1 LLDSL
6 EKLFIMSTDKSLFFY
21 GSIYHRLLDPQI
33 AEARQVTIDFIN
45 EKSSVLDIA
54 CGTGQ
59 LCFALRE
66 QKQCQVVGLDLS
78 LRMLEFARKCDP
90 FQNISFIHGDA
101 TNLETFS
108 DRSFDYATMLMLMHE
123 LPGPQQ
129 VCVLKEAMRVAS
141 KGIIIDAVTP
151 LPKNAGGIG
160 IRIIER
166 TFGHDHNP
174 NFKSFINTGGIR
186 RILEESGLPVKVE
199 HSSVFWH
206 NCREIIVVST
216 K

>member
-1 LLDSL
+1 
-6 EKLFIMSTDKSLFFY
+6 MSTDKSLFFY

-33 AEARQVTIDFIN
+33 AEARQVTLDYIT
-45 EKSSVLDIA
+45 EESSVLDIA

-59 LCFALRE
+59 LCFALRG
-66 QKQCQVVGLDLS
+66 QKRCHVVGLDLS
-78 LRMLEFARKCDP
+78 LRMLEFARKNDP
-90 FQNISFIHGDA
+90 LQNITFIHGDA

-108 DRSFDYATMLMLMHE
+108 DHSFDYATMLMLMHE
-123 LPGPQQ
+123 LPRPQQ
-129 VCVLKEAMRVAS
+129 VCVLKEALRVAS
-141 KGIIIDAVTP
+141 KGIIIDSVSP

-160 IRIIER
+160 IRIVER

-174 NFKSFINTGGIR
+174 NFKSFLATGGIR

-199 HSSVFWH
+199 HSSIFWR
-206 NCREIIVVST
+206 NCREIIVVSS